1 MSEFRQD
8 PITQRWRVIAEG
20 RSARPNEYVSEP
32 DHPPT
37 DESCPFCEGHESR
50 TPGETAAVRTP
61 GGAVNG
67 PGWRVRAIPNRFPT
81 VSSAP
86 TSPAPSSSPAFHR
99 RPGTGVHEVI
109 IESPRHSPGLA
120 YLPTEQ
126 LHEVFRFFRTRV
138 RSLSS
143 RSSVGGVLLFENW
156 GPESGGTLWHPHAQ
170 IVATDVVPPRLAEEA
185 DAFRRH
191 VRPGGSTC
199 LLESVVAA
207 EKAAIHRVVDSGPT
221 YDVFAPFASEHPYEM
236 WVVPRRHEST
246 FADANDAEVDG
257 LAELLPAL
265 LRSLGR
271 VRPGASFNWYIHG
284 LRPATGSGGD
294 FHWHLEVAPRLLRPD
309 GFELGAGTT
318 VNPVAPEVAAVEL
331 RTALAS
337 DSASGGR
344 KR

>member
-1 MSEFRQD
+1 
-8 PITQRWRVIAEG
+8 
-20 RSARPNEYVSEP
+20 
-32 DHPPT
+32 
-37 DESCPFCEGHESR
+37 
-50 TPGETAAVRTP
+50 
-61 GGAVNG
+61 
-67 PGWRVRAIPNRFPT
+67 
-81 VSSAP
+81 
-86 TSPAPSSSPAFHR
+86 
-99 RPGTGVHEVI
+99 
-109 IESPRHSPGLA
+109 
-120 YLPTEQ
+120 
-126 LHEVFRFFRTRV
+126 
-138 RSLSS
+138 
-143 RSSVGGVLLFENW
+143 
-156 GPESGGTLWHPHAQ
+156 
-170 IVATDVVPPRLAEEA
+170 
-185 DAFRRH
+185 
-191 VRPGGSTC
+191 
-199 LLESVVAA
+199 LESVVAA